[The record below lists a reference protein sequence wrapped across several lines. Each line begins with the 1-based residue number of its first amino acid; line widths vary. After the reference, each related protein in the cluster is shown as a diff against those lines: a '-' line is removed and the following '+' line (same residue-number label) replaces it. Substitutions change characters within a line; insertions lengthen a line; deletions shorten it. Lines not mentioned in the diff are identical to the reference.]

1 MSMARSPDDGR
12 RNCEQFVD
20 FVLHMARLLIAC
32 GCSANRVELLNA
44 KLGEAFGFTIQTMA
58 LPTGVW
64 VSVRQ
69 GGVRCTELIRIPEWS
84 VDLDRLDAINQLVNE
99 IGNQKLSLSEAQR
112 QLNAIAARPKPY
124 AFWMTALAGGGASG
138 VLVYLYHGT
147 WMEIGLAVPAGIA
160 VQIIDVKFLKHGEK
174 RFLLDF
180 LSAAFVALYVCL
192 MQRWIGGLDVP
203 RMIVGGII
211 ALIPGLVMVNSVHEI
226 AQKNLVSGSAKLL
239 EALTIIASLGAGV
252 FFVIAVLGF

>member
-1 MSMARSPDDGR
+1 MTKSRSTSDSR

-44 KLGEAFGFTIQTMA
+44 KLGEAFGFSIQTMA

-64 VSVRQ
+64 VSVRE
-69 GGVRCTELIRIPEWS
+69 GGARCTELIRIPEWS

-99 IGNQKLSLSEAQR
+99 IGGRNLSLSEAQR
-112 QLNAIAARPKPY
+112 RLNLIAARPKPY
-124 AFWMTALAGGGASG
+124 SFWVTALAGGGASG
-138 VLVYLYHGT
+138 VLVYLYQGT
-147 WMEIGLAVPAGIA
+147 WSEIALVFPAGVA
-160 VQIIDVKFLKHGEK
+160 VQFIDAKFLKAGEK

-180 LSAAFVALYVCL
+180 LSAAFVALYACL

-203 RMIVGGII
+203 KMIVGGII
-211 ALIPGLVMVNSVHEI
+211 ALIPGLVMVNAVHEI
-226 AQKNLVSGSAKLL
+226 AQKNLVSGSAKFL
-239 EALTIIASLGAGV
+239 ESLMIIASLGAGV
-252 FFVIAVLGF
+252 FFVVAVVGF